1 MPLYDYETI
10 PASPDTPVRRLQV
23 QQRMS
28 EAPLTH
34 DPASGE
40 PVRRIISG
48 GLGTL
53 IPSRGSSEA
62 PAPAPMA
69 GGCGTGCGCVM
80 S

>member
-1 MPLYDYETI
+1 
-10 PASPDTPVRRLQV
+10 
-23 QQRMS
+23 MS
-28 EAPLTH
+28 DAPLTH
-34 DPASGE
+34 DPSSGE

-53 IPSRGSSEA
+53 IPSRGGSEA
-62 PAPAPMA
+62 LAPASMA

>member
-10 PASPDTPVRRLQV
+10 PTSTETPVRRLQV

-34 DPASGE
+34 DPVSGE
-40 PVRRIISG
+40 PVRRVISG

-53 IPSRGSSEA
+53 IPSRAGSEA
-62 PAPAPMA
+62 AAPSPMT
-69 GGCGTGCGCVM
+69 GGCGIGCGCVM

>member
-10 PASPDTPVRRLQV
+10 PTSTETPVRRLQV

-34 DPASGE
+34 DPDSGE
-40 PVRRIISG
+40 PVRRVISG

-53 IPSRGSSEA
+53 IPSRAGSEA
-62 PAPAPMA
+62 VAPSPMT
-69 GGCGTGCGCVM
+69 GGCGTGCGCAM

>member
-10 PASPDTPVRRLQV
+10 PTSKETPVRRLQV

-34 DPASGE
+34 DPVSGE
-40 PVRRIISG
+40 PVRRVISG

-53 IPSRGSSEA
+53 IPSRAGSEA
-62 PAPAPMA
+62 AAPSPMT
-69 GGCGTGCGCVM
+69 GGCGTGCSCVM